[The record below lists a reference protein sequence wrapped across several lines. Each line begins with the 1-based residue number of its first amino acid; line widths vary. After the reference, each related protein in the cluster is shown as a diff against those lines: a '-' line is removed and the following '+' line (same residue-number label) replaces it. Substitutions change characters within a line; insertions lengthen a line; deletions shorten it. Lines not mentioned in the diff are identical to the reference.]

1 MIRPAKPRTATGKD
15 GSLAKCNF
23 ENLKP
28 VDTYIKNFIWHHLN
42 IFKSYVNFQN

>member
-28 VDTYIKNFIWHHLN
+28 VDISKISFGI
-42 IFKSYVNFQN
+42 I